1 MEMMISQKIIMNHFT
16 KTSSFG
22 SDTKSKQLHSLK
34 ASLGDIYTVYHNLG
48 LFIN

>member
-1 MEMMISQKIIMNHFT
+1 MEMMISQKIILNHFT
-16 KTSSFG
+16 KTSFG
-22 SDTKSKQLHSLK
+22 SDTKSKQLHSLQ